1 MIKTSLLIPLHYGK
15 NEVEDSMEPDR
26 LILIHFNIPL
36 SKAYKQMTISC
47 MSSMSYTLSSVSV
60 I

>member
-15 NEVEDSMEPDR
+15 NKVEDSMKPDR
-26 LILIHFNIPL
+26 LILINFNIPL
-36 SKAYKQMTISC
+36 SNAYKQMTIS
-47 MSSMSYTLSSVSV
+47 MSSMSYTLNSVSV